1 MPWPSVRAA
10 NPDIQRSERES
21 MAETEDAG
29 PLFLVVSIRP
39 KLDQKAEAKAQ
50 LKSMIANN
58 LQEEGCVWMHLIESS
73 DDEPD
78 TWTML
83 EHFESRPAW
92 DEHMASDHNQ
102 EGNALLDPLLR
113 EPSTLRLYREV

>member
-1 MPWPSVRAA
+1 
-10 NPDIQRSERES
+10 
-21 MAETEDAG
+21 MAPTEDDG

-39 KLDQKAEAKAQ
+39 KLDRLDEAEAQ

-58 LQEEGCVWMHLIESS
+58 LQEEGCVWMHLVQSEE
-73 DDEPD
+73 EPD

-83 EHFESRPAW
+83 EHFASRAAW

-102 EGNALLDPLLR
+102 QGNARLDPLLR
-113 EPSTLRLYREV
+113 EPSTLRLYREK

>member
-1 MPWPSVRAA
+1 
-10 NPDIQRSERES
+10 
-21 MAETEDAG
+21 MADSDA

-39 KLDQKAEAKAQ
+39 KLDQLAEAEAQ
-50 LKSMIANN
+50 LKSMIENN
-58 LQEEGCVWMHLIESS
+58 LQEDGCLSMHLVQSD
-73 DDEPD
+73 DDEPN

-83 EHFESRPAW
+83 EHFASRAAW

-102 EGNALLDPLLR
+102 QGNKMLDPLLR